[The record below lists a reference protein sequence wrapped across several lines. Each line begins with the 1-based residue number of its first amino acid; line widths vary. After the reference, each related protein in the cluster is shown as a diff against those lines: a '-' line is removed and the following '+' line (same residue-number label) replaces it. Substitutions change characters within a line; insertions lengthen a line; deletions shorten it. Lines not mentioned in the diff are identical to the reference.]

1 LKKGIV
7 LSRCRT
13 LAAALA
19 VAGAFVPL
27 FSAAQAEAARLTLGD
42 RNLHQGMAGQDVR
55 VLQDF
60 LTRVGLRTS
69 VDGQYGPATS
79 RRVKSWERRSER
91 KVNGRMSRRDARKLR
106 TQVKAGVTVYTAPA
120 APPPP
125 PPAQPATGERA
136 VLNPDGTATAPASA
150 PEVVKAVIAAGN
162 RIIDRPYKYGGGHGR
177 WEDSGYDCSGSMS
190 YALHGAGLLDRALTS
205 SGFSS
210 WGEAGPGAWI
220 TTYGSGG
227 HGYMVVAGL
236 RFDTGYNDSASDGP
250 DWSAKMRPSGGY
262 TARHPAGL

>member
-1 LKKGIV
+1 M
-7 LSRCRT
+7 
-13 LAAALA
+13 
-19 VAGAFVPL
+19 

-42 RNLHQGMAGQDVR
+42 RNLRQGMSGRDVR

-60 LTRVGLRTS
+60 LTRVGIETT
-69 VDGQYGPATS
+69 VDGQYGPATA

-91 KVNGRMSRRDARKLR
+91 KVNGRVSRPDARKLR
-106 TQVKAGVTVYTAPA
+106 RQVNAGVTVYHAPEPQA
-120 APPPP
+120 EPS
-125 PPAQPATGERA
+125 QPAGEKA
-136 VLNPDGTATAPASA
+136 VLNSDGTATAPESA

-162 RIIDRPYKYGGGHGR
+162 RIIDKPYKYGGGHGR

-190 YALHGAGLLDRALTS
+190 YALHGGGLLDEALTS

-210 WGEAGPGAWI
+210 WGKAGKGAWI

-227 HGYMVVAGL
+227 HSYMVVAGL
-236 RFDTGYNDSASDGP
+236 RFDTGYNDGDSDGP
-250 DWSAKMRPSGGY
+250 DWSTRMRPASGY